1 MSLSIRIVTPSRVA
15 FESKADKIYG
25 PGAFGEFGLLQD
37 HANVV
42 TLSKPGVITVF
53 LGPDETKVLV
63 GKGFAEANNNHTS
76 YLVDLCERVEDIDKA
91 AAQTDLDEAMTAID
105 GLSPLDS
112 GYQPLQDRIDLA
124 NARLEA

>member
-1 MSLSIRIVTPSRVA
+1 LSIRIVTPTRVA
-15 FESKADKIYG
+15 FESEADKVYG
-25 PGAFGEFGLLQD
+25 PAAFGEFGLLED
-37 HANVV
+37 HANLV

-53 LGPDETKVLV
+53 LGPDETKFFV
-63 GKGFAEANNNHTS
+63 GKGFAEANDNHTT
-76 YLVDLCERVEDIDKA
+76 YLVDLCEKVEEIDKE
-91 AAQTDLDEAMTAID
+91 AAQKDLEAAEAAIE